1 MMEPPPPGYPPQKPK
16 PKPKPR
22 LSPQA
27 LVSKFWTKYH
37 SKTPGKVTSVFP
49 RSLYESLLPDDERTH
64 PKSRNA
70 AQSYEEAR
78 AECKAMVRAIV
89 AECERTNS
97 RFSDPDFDIE
107 TDFSIGANN
116 CLFGLVRDWDS
127 DEEDEFEGKRDKVNA
142 RQVKQSLETLN
153 GCGLLGNEKMSI
165 NINNLRKCLIQ
176 DPSYFPPAPPKPGSV
191 HRLSWIFDNPQ
202 FTVDGYSSS
211 DIKQGTNGDCWWLAA
226 VATIAHRKDLME
238 KVCVARDEECGVYGF
253 VFHRDGDWIS
263 TVVDDNLYLREKD
276 FGQDSDIY
284 DATGK
289 KSRLYKKQKQSGSEA
304 LFFAKCEDANETWL
318 PLLEKAFAK
327 VHGDYESIDG
337 GWAGTA
343 VEDLT
348 GGVTTVVAG
357 NRVLRKERLWR
368 EMIASGGEDGEF
380 VFGLSATGPGED
392 IRKNGLVLRH
402 AYSIL
407 KATEVQNEEGVKI
420 RLVKIRNPWGQRSE
434 SGLGEW
440 YGPWSDGSREWTPYM
455 IQKLRHEFG
464 DDGIF
469 WMSYNDV
476 LDNFRWIYRTRLF
489 DKRWTVVQQWTSVK
503 VSWVTGY
510 LKNKFVVKVKEAGRV
525 VIVLS
530 QLDERYFRG
539 LKGQY
544 EFSLSF
550 VLKALGSDK
559 QICQV
564 RPVHIWDR
572 RSINCEVELEPG
584 TYEVIPK
591 IETERFE
598 YRDPVEK
605 VVKQM
610 ADRNPQKLRQVG
622 LQYDLAH
629 AKGGVLDEDEEL
641 QKKKA
646 LQKKKKAK
654 TKQKENRINDME
666 DAMKRM
672 SDAMFQMRTEMIR
685 ELDQYEERDSH
696 RRRAHVAM
704 MRSDADGKKSK
715 EEKHPEDGEK
725 SSIIKPPPGFWPE
738 DSIKSEVSRQPM
750 MEVPPPQTNTT
761 DSKGEH
767 TPAESTEGT
776 EENKQALPVRSV
788 VDRGTMT
795 QPGEKDEPLPPPPP
809 APKPDVEPPASDSP
823 KDDPPPPPTPPVEP
837 PPDVSDSESSDSS
850 SSAASSPETSDVDS
864 DVGFLRRPRRPKKK
878 QPWNAVCV
886 LGLRVY
892 AQDADVKV
900 RLAERDKEEEP
911 LGMVTSDGKPV
922 GPTT

>member
-1 MMEPPPPGYPPQKPK
+1 
-16 PKPKPR
+16 
-22 LSPQA
+22 
-27 LVSKFWTKYH
+27 
-37 SKTPGKVTSVFP
+37 
-49 RSLYESLLPDDERTH
+49 
-64 PKSRNA
+64 
-70 AQSYEEAR
+70 
-78 AECKAMVRAIV
+78 MVRAIV
-89 AECERTNS
+89 TECERTNS

-107 TDFSIGANN
+107 TDFQVCADN

-127 DEEDEFEGKRDKVNA
+127 DGEDEYEGKRNKVNS
-142 RQVKQSLETLN
+142 RQVKQSLETLH
-153 GCGLLGNEKMSI
+153 GSGILGSEEVPI
-165 NINNLRKCLIQ
+165 NINNLRKSLIQ
-176 DPSYFPPAPPKPGSV
+176 DPSYYPPAPPKPGSV
-191 HRLSWIFDNPQ
+191 HRLSWIFENPQ

-253 VFHRDGDWIS
+253 VFHRDGEWIS

-276 FGQDSDIY
+276 FGHDSDIY
-284 DATGK
+284 DATGRK
-289 KSRLYKKQKQSGSEA
+289 ARLHKKQKQSGSDA
-304 LFFAKCEDANETWL
+304 LFFAKCEDQNETWL

-368 EMIASGGEDGEF
+368 EMLASGGEDGEF

-407 KATEVQNEEGVKI
+407 KATEVENEEGIKL

-469 WMSYNDV
+469 WMSYDDV

-489 DKRWTVVQQWTSVK
+489 DKRWTVVQQWTSIK
-503 VSWVTGY
+503 VSWVAGY
-510 LKNKFVVKVKEAGRV
+510 LKTKFIIEVKEEGRI

-539 LKGQY
+539 LRGQY

-550 VLKALGSDK
+550 LLKAAGSDK
-559 QICQV
+559 HICQV

-572 RSINCEVELEPG
+572 RSINCELELEPG

-591 IETERFE
+591 IDTERFE
-598 YRDPVEK
+598 HRNPVEK
-605 VVKQM
+605 VIKQM

-622 LQYDLAH
+622 VQYDLAH
-629 AKGGVLDEDEEL
+629 AKGGVVDEDDEL
-641 QKKKA
+641 QKKRA
-646 LQKKKKAK
+646 QQKKKKVKARV
-654 TKQKENRINDME
+654 KENRINEME

-672 SDAMFQMRTEMIR
+672 QDAMFHMRAEMIR
-685 ELDQYEERDSH
+685 ELDQYEERDRH
-696 RRRAHVAM
+696 RRRKHEM
-704 MRSDADGKKSK
+704 MMYREEERRMRERSRERSNDETKGENKDG
-715 EEKHPEDGEK
+715 KHPEEGDK
-725 SSIIKPPPGFWPE
+725 SVSVKPPPGFWPE
-738 DSIKSEVSRQPM
+738 DSVKNEISRQPT
-750 MEVPPPQTNTT
+750 MEVPPPSTT
-761 DSKGEH
+761 ATTEPKGEP
-767 TPAESTEGT
+767 TPAESNEGS
-776 EENKQALPVRSV
+776 EENKKTLPVRSS

-795 QPGEKDEPLPPPPP
+795 HPSEPSKDEKDEP
-809 APKPDVEPPASDSP
+809 APDVKPDPQPPTTDVP
-823 KDDPPPPPTPPVEP
+823 NNDPSNPPTPPIEP
-837 PPDVSDSESSDSS
+837 LDVSDADSSDSS
-850 SSAASSPETSDVDS
+850 DPDSSPESSDVDS
-864 DVGFLRRPRRPKKK
+864 IASFPIRRRRRPKKK
-878 QPWNAVCV
+878 DPWNAVCA

-892 AQDADVKV
+892 AQHADVKV

-911 LGMVTSDGKPV
+911 AGLMTTDGKPV